1 MTLTLDLHPIFRNT
15 RDIDQAVRSTIF
27 KAAANT
33 DVELVVIIP
42 GQGKQKLK
50 SHVLAMLRQPHL
62 KKLYKS
68 VEPDPE
74 NLGRVFVRFR

>member
-1 MTLTLDLHPIFRNT
+1 MTLTLDLHPIFRNH

-27 KAAANT
+27 KAAKT

-42 GQGKQKLK
+42 GKGSQKLK
-50 SHVLAMLRQPHL
+50 SRVLALLRQPHL
-62 KKLYKS
+62 SKLYKS